1 MQKTEFLKEIS
12 SLSREEIQKKLLEKS
27 VNKKKVSPV
36 IISPKTK
43 KKIKDNGDK
52 GG

>member
-12 SLSREEIQKKLLEKS
+12 SLSREDIQKKLLEKS
-27 VNKKKVSPV
+27 VNKKKVSP
-36 IISPKTK
+36 IIITKPK
-43 KKIKDNGDK
+43 KDKSGDK